1 VNSNATLTVLV
12 KKTLSNLWSLS
23 GGAQIPLL
31 GEKGSKNKFGVQID
45 LNI

>member
-1 VNSNATLTVLV
+1 VLV

-23 GGAQIPLL
+23 GGAQIPVL
-31 GEKGSKNKFGVQID
+31 GEKGAKTKFGLQVD